1 MPVPGS
7 AFLIAMGGADGTVH
21 VQHDILEPVAIM
33 KPVDPMAVQI
43 GQRRPVLGQGQRS
56 GLEPPH
62 LRRRGRLCIDSLSTH
77 DLTDDRIEGQTVSVV
92 YVLVPGQSPEH
103 RLPEKAVKLMDRV
116 LAASGVTQ
124 CCCRQFGQPERV
136 TQLAYHQKADV

>member
-1 MPVPGS
+1 MVAGAVEMPVPGS

-92 YVLVPGQSPEH
+92 YVLPNFDTS
-103 RLPEKAVKLMDRV
+103 RLI
-116 LAASGVTQ
+116 
-124 CCCRQFGQPERV
+124 
-136 TQLAYHQKADV
+136 